1 MFVKPDNW
9 KALSSD
15 EKLCLRLDHMVSVNG
30 INFVDDNASRAYQE
44 RVTIIR
50 DAFELKKIPYRI
62 PVTPMIGEYALR
74 YYGLTPYDK
83 MYNQEEAMDAHL
95 KFNMEFQPD
104 IASYTDAFSGRLFEI
119 LDYRLIKWP
128 EHGVPK
134 ESGYQVVEKEYMTA
148 DEYGH
153 LMKDPSDFLIH
164 KYLPRIFGSM
174 APLAN
179 LPVLTHNLYGMGP
192 MTFMPF
198 STPEVKNL
206 LEKLLR
212 AGEESARVME
222 ISKRAAV
229 KAKEAGFPIIME
241 GSGTAPYDA
250 LSDTLR
256 GTKGIMMD
264 LYRRPDTIVEACEK
278 FLPMMID
285 MALEIGNRSDSP
297 MILIPLHKGDD
308 NHMSVPQFEKFY
320 WPTLKKF
327 MLGIIEEG
335 LIPVPFAEGSYN
347 HRLEIISDFPKGKC
361 IWYFDKT
368 DMHRAKE
375 ILKDVCCIMGN
386 VPTSLMLAGTP
397 DDIRAYCK
405 DLINFCGRGGG
416 FILTSGAS
424 IDYSKSQNVKA
435 LIDFC
440 KEYGV
445 YR

>member
-1 MFVKPDNW
+1 MFIKPDNW
-9 KALSSD
+9 KALSPD
-15 EKLCLRLDHMVSVNG
+15 EKLAKRLDHMVSLDG
-30 INFVDDNASRAYQE
+30 INFRVEDAASSYQE

-50 DAFELKKIPYRI
+50 DAFELKKIPFRI
-62 PVTPMIGEYALR
+62 PVIPMIGEYALR
-74 YYGLTPYDK
+74 YYGLSPYDK
-83 MYNQEEAMDAHL
+83 MYNQEEAMEAHL

-104 IASYTDAFSGRLFEI
+104 NASYTDAFSGRLFEI
-119 LDYRLIKWP
+119 LDYKLIKWP
-128 EHGVPK
+128 GHGVPK
-134 ESGYQVVEKEYMTA
+134 ESGYQVVEREYMTA

-153 LMKDPSDFLIH
+153 LMNDPSDFLMH

-174 APLAN
+174 SPLAN
-179 LPVLTHNLYGMGP
+179 LPVLTHNLYGIGP
-192 MTFMPF
+192 MTFLPF
-198 STPEVKNL
+198 STPEVKEL
-206 LEKLLR
+206 LEKLLK

-222 ISKRAAV
+222 ITKRAAV
-229 KAKEAGFPIIME
+229 KSKEAGFPILME
-241 GSGTAPYDA
+241 ASGTAPFDA

-264 LYRRPDTIVEACEK
+264 LYRRPDTVTDACEK
-278 FLPMMID
+278 FVPMMLE
-285 MALEIGNRSDSP
+285 MATAAGDRSDSP
-297 MILIPLHKGDD
+297 MVLIPLHKGDD
-308 NHMSVPQFEKFY
+308 NHMSVAQFERFY
-320 WPTLKKF
+320 WPTLKKL
-327 MLGIIEEG
+327 MLGIIDEG

-361 IWYFDKT
+361 IWYFDRT
-368 DMHRAKE
+368 DMHRAKD

-405 DLINFCGRGGG
+405 DLIDFCGKGGG

-424 IDYSKSQNVKA
+424 IDYSKPQNVRA